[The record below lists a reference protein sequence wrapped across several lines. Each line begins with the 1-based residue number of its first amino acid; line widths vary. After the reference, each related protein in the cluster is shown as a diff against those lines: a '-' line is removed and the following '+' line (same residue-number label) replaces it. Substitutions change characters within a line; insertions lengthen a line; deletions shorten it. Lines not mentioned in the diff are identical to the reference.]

1 MNMKFPVG
9 VHGTQTYGRQLCM
22 QTSEKKTFNHVYT
35 LAWEK
40 KHTNKSVFHTKGSKN
55 YTAFRSGIRQILK
68 AYIIIL
74 VNFGH
79 LC

>member
-9 VHGTQTYGRQLCM
+9 LHGTQTYGRQLCM

-40 KHTNKSVFHTKGSKN
+40 KNTPISQYSIPRV
-55 YTAFRSGIRQILK
+55 LK
-68 AYIIIL
+68 TTQLLEVA
-74 VNFGH
+74 
-79 LC
+79 